1 MRRTPEKQSC
11 RPCDKFATVTISRKG
26 ARILLCKA
34 RKQYER
40 CAQKSEEKRS
50 TKLHNVPTRTKEEN
64 VVQWIL
70 LACAWAMTDGLS
82 ESDDDCIRCN
92 PKEKAKGSKGAR
104 RINI

>member
-50 TKLHNVPTRTKEEN
+50 TKLHSVPTRAKEEN

-92 PKEKAKGSKGAR
+92 PKEKA
-104 RINI
+104 

>member
-11 RPCDKFATVTISRKG
+11 RPCDTLATVTIFREG

-40 CAQKSEEKRS
+40 CAQKSEKRW

-92 PKEKAKGSKGAR
+92 PKEKAKGSKVAR